1 MRFSASVYTPPTTTS
16 GALPGDEAARHGS
29 DLLWLYLYLCTSS
42 VTSWHCVQWTLPFF
56 TFACS
61 LICDL
66 HACTCVSTHTY
77 TILGISVLV
86 CFNRFSLHPMKSRCM
101 CLSILAGGIYGH
113 THIQFTLGLDELLIL
128 VNTPPGS
135 MLYNSIRYYAYWL
148 SCLSR
153 RVHSLAA
160 LIHVG
165 WLWIGTY
172 VLFPL
177 FSSLSRIFL
186 LVPGRKNFSLCWPI
200 WTAFHSAHDT
210 SVTTYVLI
218 YRRWFVQVPHD
229 VQPVHTCDR
238 LGVMHNAVEF
248 TKFFWH

>member
-1 MRFSASVYTPPTTTS
+1 
-16 GALPGDEAARHGS
+16 
-29 DLLWLYLYLCTSS
+29 
-42 VTSWHCVQWTLPFF
+42 
-56 TFACS
+56 
-61 LICDL
+61 
-66 HACTCVSTHTY
+66 
-77 TILGISVLV
+77 
-86 CFNRFSLHPMKSRCM
+86 MKSRCM

-135 MLYNSIRYYAYWL
+135 MLYNSIKYYAYWL
-148 SCLSR
+148 SCLSG

-177 FSSLSRIFL
+177 FSLLSRIFL
-186 LVPGRKNFSLCWPI
+186 LVPGRKNFSLCWTI

-218 YRRWFVQVPHD
+218 YRRWFVQSASRCSTCSHMWQTRCNAQCCGVYRIFLAPEAMHESCNMS
-229 VQPVHTCDR
+229 VYRNKPVYTSVGFWGVCDSVKEEKFYPFPLCNLQGWLNLFIRYTFWQSVLTTLR
-238 LGVMHNAVEF
+238 LEF
-248 TKFFWH
+248 WAMPLELASA